1 MKAMYN
7 YYPTG
12 YSFLQQPQAQSNG
25 LTWVQGEAAAKS
37 WYVSP
42 NTTVALWDSEAQVV
56 YIKSADVSGMPSMKA
71 LEYTIRGSEKPV
83 ESVSLPQVEYLTKND
98 LEAVYE
104 AIRDLRDEIDNLSI
118 RRSPKKKEVEE

>member
-1 MKAMYN
+1 MYN

-37 WYVSP
+37 WYVAP

-56 YIKSADVSGMPSMKA
+56 YIKSADVSGMPSMKV

-83 ESVSLPQVEYLTKND
+83 ESVSLPQVEYLTKAD

>member
-1 MKAMYN
+1 MYN
-7 YYPTG
+7 YYPNG

-37 WYVSP
+37 WYVAP

-56 YIKSADVSGMPSMKA
+56 YIKSADVSGMPSMKV
-71 LEYTIRGSEKPV
+71 LEYTIRGTEKPV

>member
-1 MKAMYN
+1 MYN

-37 WYVSP
+37 WYVAP

-56 YIKSADVSGMPSMKA
+56 YIKSADVSGMPSMKV
-71 LEYTIRGSEKPV
+71 LEYTIRGAEKPV

>member
-1 MKAMYN
+1 MYN

-12 YSFLQQPQAQSNG
+12 YSYLQQPQAQSNG

-37 WYVSP
+37 WYVAP

-56 YIKSADVSGMPSMKA
+56 YIKSADVSGMPSMKV

>member
-1 MKAMYN
+1 MYN

-12 YSFLQQPQAQSNG
+12 YSYLQQPQAQSNG

-37 WYVSP
+37 WYVAP

-56 YIKSADVSGMPSMKA
+56 YIKSADVSGMPSMKV
-71 LEYTIRGSEKPV
+71 LEYTIRGAEKPV